1 MSSTPVHALVV
12 LTVRVVPARSVAAG
26 GMRLIILD
34 DAGVVADWA
43 ARFVLQRIT
52 EFAPGPGRHFVL
64 GLPTGG
70 TPLGMYRRL
79 IDFYK
84 EGRLSFK
91 HVTTFNMDEYVGRYH
106 LNFKYSVNDRANEPA
121 IASSIVRSP

>member
-1 MSSTPVHALVV
+1 MFLSSTPVHVLVV

-91 HVTTFNMDEYVGRYH
+91 HVTTFNMDEYVGQ
-106 LNFKYSVNDRANEPA
+106 YSVNDRANEPA
-121 IASSIVRSP
+121 VAGSIVRSP

>member
-1 MSSTPVHALVV
+1 MFLSSTPVYVLV

-52 EFAPGPGRHFVL
+52 EFAPAPGRRFVL

-91 HVTTFNMDEYVGRYH
+91 HVTTFNMDEYVGQ
-106 LNFKYSVNDRANEPA
+106 YSVNDRANEPA

>member
-1 MSSTPVHALVV
+1 MV

-91 HVTTFNMDEYVGRYH
+91 HVTTFNMDEYVGQ
-106 LNFKYSVNDRANEPA
+106 YSVNDRANEPA
-121 IASSIVRSP
+121 VAGSIVRSP